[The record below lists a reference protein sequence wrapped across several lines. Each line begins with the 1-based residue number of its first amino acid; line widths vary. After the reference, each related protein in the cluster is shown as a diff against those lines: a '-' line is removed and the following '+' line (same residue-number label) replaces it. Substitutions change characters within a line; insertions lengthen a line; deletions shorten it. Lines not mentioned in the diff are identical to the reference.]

1 MKHADSTQRGPG
13 ALHRVPL
20 DSRGLSLVEAMMGMI
35 ISIIAISS
43 LAYSFGIG
51 RGLIYR
57 FDVSR
62 RAMGVAQARL
72 EALGTLR
79 LQSDSLTFG
88 THPSTPV
95 PFVYSGNVIGTES
108 WSVTIPPVAT
118 PAGNALKL
126 VTVRVLWTQTGTPDS
141 LVYARLIPRP

>member
-1 MKHADSTQRGPG
+1 MKHAGSRQRGPG

-20 DSRGLSLVEAMMGMI
+20 DCRGLSLVEAMMGMI

-62 RAMGVAQARL
+62 RAMGVAQARM
-72 EALGTLR
+72 EALGTLP

-88 THPSTPV
+88 SHPSTAV

-108 WSVTIPPVAT
+108 WPVSVPPVAT

-126 VTVRVLWTQTGTPDS
+126 VTVRVLWTQTGTADS